1 MTKPVRGAQALRGT
15 QTLVGQMSWAWMRPV
30 LTLIEVGWRWL
41 FGVPFLIV
49 VAREMRRIFHELPPV
64 QFGLTNL
71 DSNNPWQIAQHIGEA
86 WRAYT
91 PFVVDTAKWLLP
103 TAALAWIVLSALGR
117 SLIVWRM
124 EPKKKWRPISFVFL
138 QAAQL
143 LTIGLVLSFWWWL
156 MGGIAA
162 DNIYID
168 GEPNLTGYLISVVLL
183 TLTTF
188 VAWALISWP
197 VMVAPVLVA
206 MEGLSPWRALGQS
219 VRLGKGFTS
228 KLVEINLVMGIV
240 RLALMVLAAVLSAAP
255 LPFGEQIGNSSLRT
269 ITMVAIVFNFV
280 ANDYFQVVRL
290 KSFVEFWYKFRGA
303 GEPVAD

>member
-1 MTKPVRGAQALRGT
+1 
-15 QTLVGQMSWAWMRPV
+15 
-30 LTLIEVGWRWL
+30 
-41 FGVPFLIV
+41 
-49 VAREMRRIFHELPPV
+49 MRRIFHELPPV

-91 PFVVDTAKWLLP
+91 PYVAGTAQWLLP
-103 TAALAWIVLSALGR
+103 TAALAWVVLSAMGR

-124 EPKKKWRPISFVFL
+124 EPGKKWRPISFIVL

-143 LTIGLVLSFWWWL
+143 LTIGLVFSFWWWV

-162 DNIYID
+162 DNIYIE
-168 GEPNLTGYLISVVLL
+168 GEPNLAGYLISVVLL
-183 TLTTF
+183 TLTTY
-188 VAWALISWP
+188 VVWALISWP
-197 VMVAPVLVA
+197 VMVAPLLVA
-206 MEGLSPWRALGQS
+206 MEGLSPVQAIARS
-219 VRLGKGFTS
+219 FRLGKGFTS

-269 ITMVAIVFNFV
+269 ITMVAIVFNFIG
-280 ANDYFQVVRL
+280 NDYFQVVRL
-290 KSFVEFWYKFRGA
+290 KSFVEIGKRFRGNLDTR
-303 GEPVAD
+303 ES